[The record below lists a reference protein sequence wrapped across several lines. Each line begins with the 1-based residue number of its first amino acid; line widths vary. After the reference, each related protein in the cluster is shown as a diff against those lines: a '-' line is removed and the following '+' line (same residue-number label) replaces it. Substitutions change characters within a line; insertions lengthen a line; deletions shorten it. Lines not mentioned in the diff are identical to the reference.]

1 MLIITYLSETGMA
14 QSMYGNMA
22 RVTQLTQGHPP
33 VARQQLSPALS
44 HRSDL
49 FEGLDANSAV
59 DAITMK
65 VIAASQRRA
74 LAPEMFLSYTMTTP
88 CEMLVI
94 GDEQFEQ
101 FFRPIAVEEFTKSL
115 HALNA
120 CGVFDSW
127 SVEDRIRLARMG
139 HVRTYKSGELMMK
152 QGEKPNHFCV
162 ILRGM
167 SRAYKQ
173 PKEKE
178 IFMTKLAAL
187 KQKALQFDTKY
198 VYHHKLRN
206 TLRQIPEDEKGK
218 EVHANPM
225 AHPTLSSPH
234 QTLPNSP
241 MNKHSSSNSFISSL
255 AVNNNNNNSNNTTP
269 NNNNLL
275 SPGKGTPGL
284 SPSSPKTRRISSM
297 SVASTDSNQ
306 VPPLSHRKSSAQAS
320 PSLLSIRRPSS
331 LSPLSPSN
339 THRGRKPS
347 FVEPLSPSTSIRS
360 PKLFTQKSFNA
371 NADSR
376 CVGVA
381 RTVLAK
387 VTPP

>member
-1 MLIITYLSETGMA
+1 MA

-22 RVTQLTQGHPP
+22 RVTQLTHGHSSQP
-33 VARQQLSPALS
+33 RQAPGPQLT

-49 FEGLDANSAV
+49 YEGLDATSAV

-65 VIAASQRRA
+65 VIAAAQRRA

-101 FFRPIAVEEFTKSL
+101 FLRPIAVEEFTKSL

-206 TLRQIPEDEKGK
+206 TLRQIPEDEKAK
-218 EVHANPM
+218 EVHVSNLT
-225 AHPTLSSPH
+225 AHPTTATSPH
-234 QTLPNSP
+234 QSLPSSP
-241 MNKHSSSNSFISSL
+241 NGKHTTSNSHFGGTASPV
-255 AVNNNNNNSNNTTP
+255 VNNNPIPTP
-269 NNNNLL
+269 NKLNGL
-275 SPGKGTPGL
+275 TPMG
-284 SPSSPKTRRISSM
+284 PSMISPKSRRVSSM
-297 SVASTDSNQ
+297 STGSAESSSVASFNSY
-306 VPPLSHRKSSAQAS
+306 HRKSSSPLS

-331 LSPLSPSN
+331 LSPMSPNS
-339 THRGRKPS
+339 THMSRKAS
-347 FVEPLSPSTSIRS
+347 FVEPMSPSTSMRA
-360 PKLFTQKSFNA
+360 PKFTQKSFNA
-371 NADSR
+371 NLDSR
-376 CVGVA
+376 YA
-381 RTVLAK
+381 AITRTILAK
-387 VTPP
+387 VTTL

>member
-1 MLIITYLSETGMA
+1 MA

-22 RVTQLTQGHPP
+22 RVTQLTHGTQVTPSVPRQGP
-33 VARQQLSPALS
+33 VLT

-49 FEGLDANSAV
+49 YEGLDATSAV

-65 VIAASQRRA
+65 VIAAAQRRA

-88 CEMLVI
+88 CEMLVV
-94 GDEQFEQ
+94 GDEQFER
-101 FFRPIAVEEFTKSL
+101 FLRPIAVEEFTKSL

-206 TLRQIPEDEKGK
+206 TLRQIPEDEKMK
-218 EVHANPM
+218 EMHAIPV
-225 AHPTLSSPH
+225 AHPIPTSPH
-234 QTLPNSP
+234 QSLPSSP
-241 MNKHSSSNSFISSL
+241 TGKHPTPNPLSSTTVSP
-255 AVNNNNNNSNNTTP
+255 VNNNNSNNNTSST
-269 NNNNLL
+269 
-275 SPGKGTPGL
+275 SPGKLNSHTSAG
-284 SPSSPKTRRISSM
+284 PSVASPKSRRVSSM
-297 SVASTDSNQ
+297 SVASNESNSIMS
-306 VPPLSHRKSSAQAS
+306 LNIHRNSTSPMS

-331 LSPLSPSN
+331 LSPLSLSN
-339 THRGRKPS
+339 THRSRKTS
-347 FVEPLSPSTSIRS
+347 FIEPMSPSTSFRS
-360 PKLFTQKSFNA
+360 PKFTQKSFNA
-371 NADSR
+371 NLDTRYGAMT
-376 CVGVA
+376 
-381 RTVLAK
+381 RTILAK
-387 VTPP
+387 VAYPTLTLI